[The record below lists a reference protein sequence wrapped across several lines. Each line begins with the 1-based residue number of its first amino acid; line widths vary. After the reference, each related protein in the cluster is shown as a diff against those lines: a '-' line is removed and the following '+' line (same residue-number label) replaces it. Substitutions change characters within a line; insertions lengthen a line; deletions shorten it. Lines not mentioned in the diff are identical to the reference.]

1 MLKSLGLKLIFL
13 LGIATAVVNP
23 AKAQIAGIQRSIN
36 TINKNTFSYSIQST
50 IGTRTSANVSGN
62 ILADTEAILN
72 LKSGGKITNKIG
84 DANGNASAVFTTN
97 PTGAGVDLK
106 GITGEN
112 VFLIDDGTSFK
123 SSLKSDPSL
132 GSGSSVGE
140 ASSMAIQST
149 TLTIE
154 KGSSSFISSFQEA
167 F

>member
-1 MLKSLGLKLIFL
+1 MLRSIGLKLIFF
-13 LGIATAVVNP
+13 LGTALAVSHP
-23 AKAQIAGIQRSIN
+23 ARAQLAGIERSIN

-72 LKSGGKITNKIG
+72 LQRGGKITNKIG

-123 SSLKSDPSL
+123 SSLRSDPSL
-132 GSGSSVGE
+132 GSGSSIGE
-140 ASSMAIQST
+140 ASSLAVQST
-149 TLTIE
+149 TVTVE
-154 KGSSSFISSFQEA
+154 KGNSSFISSFQEA

>member
-1 MLKSLGLKLIFL
+1 MLKSLSIKLIFL
-13 LGIATAVVNP
+13 LGIATAVVHP

-72 LKSGGKITNKIG
+72 LQRGGKITNKIG

-112 VFLIDDGTSFK
+112 VFLIDDGTSFR
-123 SSLKSDPSL
+123 SSLTSDPSL
-132 GSGSSVGE
+132 GSGSSIGE
-140 ASSMAIQST
+140 ASSLGIQST
-149 TLTIE
+149 TVTVE

>member
-1 MLKSLGLKLIFL
+1 MLKSLSLKLVFL
-13 LGIATAVVNP
+13 LAIATAVVHP
-23 AKAQIAGIQRSIN
+23 AKAQLAGIQRSIN
-36 TINKNTFSYSIQST
+36 TVNKNTFSYSIQST

-72 LKSGGKITNKIG
+72 LQRGGKITNKIG

-112 VFLIDDGTSFK
+112 VFLIDNGTSFK
-123 SSLKSDPSL
+123 SSLTSDPSL
-132 GSGSSVGE
+132 GSGSSIGE
-140 ASSMAIQST
+140 ASSLAIQST
-149 TLTIE
+149 TVTVE
-154 KGSSSFISSFQEA
+154 KGNSSFISSFQEA

>member
-1 MLKSLGLKLIFL
+1 MLRSIGLKLIFF
-13 LGIATAVVNP
+13 LGTALAVSHP
-23 AKAQIAGIQRSIN
+23 ARAQLAGIQRSIN

-72 LKSGGKITNKIG
+72 LQRGGKITNKIG

>member
-1 MLKSLGLKLIFL
+1 MLKSSSLKLIFFL
-13 LGIATAVVNP
+13 FIAMTAVHP
-23 AKAQIAGIQRSIN
+23 AKAQLAGIQRSIN

-72 LKSGGKITNKIG
+72 LQRGGKITNKIG

-112 VFLIDDGTSFK
+112 VFLIDNGTSFK
-123 SSLKSDPSL
+123 SSLTSDPSL
-132 GSGSSVGE
+132 GSGSSIGE
-140 ASSMAIQST
+140 ASSLAIQST
-149 TLTIE
+149 TVTVE
-154 KGSSSFISSFQEA
+154 KGNSSFVSSFQEA

>member
-1 MLKSLGLKLIFL
+1 MLKSSSLTLIFFL
-13 LGIATAVVNP
+13 FIAMTAVHP
-23 AKAQIAGIQRSIN
+23 AKAQLAGIQRSIN
-36 TINKNTFSYSIQST
+36 TVNKNTFSYSIQST

-72 LKSGGKITNKIG
+72 LQRGGKITNKIG

-112 VFLIDDGTSFK
+112 VFLIDNGTSFK
-123 SSLKSDPSL
+123 SSLTSDPSL
-132 GSGSSVGE
+132 GSGSSIGE
-140 ASSMAIQST
+140 ASSLAIQST
-149 TLTIE
+149 TVTVE
-154 KGSSSFISSFQEA
+154 KGNSSFISSYQEA

>member
-1 MLKSLGLKLIFL
+1 MKSISLKLIFF
-13 LGIATAVVNP
+13 LGAALAYSYP
-23 AKAQIAGIQRSIN
+23 ARAQLAGIQRSIN

-72 LKSGGKITNKIG
+72 LQRGGKITNKIG
-84 DANGNASAVFTTN
+84 DENGNASAVFTTN

-123 SSLKSDPSL
+123 SSLTSDPSL
-132 GSGSSVGE
+132 GSGSSIGE
-140 ASSMAIQST
+140 ASSLAVQST
-149 TLTIE
+149 TVTVE
-154 KGSSSFISSFQEA
+154 KGNSSFISSFQEA

>member
-1 MLKSLGLKLIFL
+1 MRSISLKLIFF
-13 LGIATAVVNP
+13 LGSALAVVASP
-23 AKAQIAGIQRSIN
+23 SRAQLAGIQRSIN

-72 LKSGGKITNKIG
+72 LQRGGKITNKIG

-123 SSLKSDPSL
+123 SSLTSDPSL
-132 GSGSSVGE
+132 GSDSSIGE
-140 ASSMAIQST
+140 ASSLAVQST
-149 TLTIE
+149 TVTVE
-154 KGSSSFISSFQEA
+154 KGNSSFISSFQEA

>member
-1 MLKSLGLKLIFL
+1 MLRSIGLKLIFFF
-13 LGIATAVVNP
+13 GTALAVSH
-23 AKAQIAGIQRSIN
+23 AARAQLAGIERSIN

-62 ILADTEAILN
+62 ILANTEAILN
-72 LKSGGKITNKIG
+72 LQRGGKITNKIG

-123 SSLKSDPSL
+123 SSLRSDPSL
-132 GSGSSVGE
+132 GSGSSIGE
-140 ASSMAIQST
+140 ASSLAVQST
-149 TLTIE
+149 TVTVE
-154 KGSSSFISSFQEA
+154 KGNSSFISSFQEA

>member
-1 MLKSLGLKLIFL
+1 MLRSIGFKLIFF
-13 LGIATAVVNP
+13 LGTALAVSHP
-23 AKAQIAGIQRSIN
+23 ARAQLAGIQRSIN

-72 LKSGGKITNKIG
+72 LQRGGKITNKIG

-132 GSGSSVGE
+132 GLGSSVGE

>member
-1 MLKSLGLKLIFL
+1 MKSISLKLIFF
-13 LGIATAVVNP
+13 LGAALAYSYP
-23 AKAQIAGIQRSIN
+23 ARAQLAGIQRSIN

-72 LKSGGKITNKIG
+72 LQRGGKITNKIG
-84 DANGNASAVFTTN
+84 DENGNASAVFTTN

-112 VFLIDDGTSFK
+112 VFLIDNGTSFK
-123 SSLKSDPSL
+123 SSLTSDPSL
-132 GSGSSVGE
+132 GSGSSIGE
-140 ASSMAIQST
+140 ASALAVQST
-149 TLTIE
+149 TVTVE
-154 KGSSSFISSFQEA
+154 KGNSSFISSFQEA

>member
-1 MLKSLGLKLIFL
+1 MLRSIGLKLISL
-13 LGIATAVVNP
+13 LGIATAVVHP

-84 DANGNASAVFTTN
+84 DANGNASAVFTAN

-112 VFLIDDGTSFK
+112 VFLIDDGTTFK

-132 GSGSSVGE
+132 GSGSSIGE
-140 ASSMAIQST
+140 ASSLGIQST
-149 TLTIE
+149 TVTVE
-154 KGSSSFISSFQEA
+154 KGNSSFISSFQEA

>member
-1 MLKSLGLKLIFL
+1 MKSICLKLIFF
-13 LGIATAVVNP
+13 LGAALAYSYP
-23 AKAQIAGIQRSIN
+23 ARAQLAGIQRSIN

-72 LKSGGKITNKIG
+72 LQRGGKITNKIG

-123 SSLKSDPSL
+123 SSLTSDPSL
-132 GSGSSVGE
+132 GSGSSIGE
-140 ASSMAIQST
+140 ASSLAVQST
-149 TLTIE
+149 TVTVE
-154 KGSSSFISSFQEA
+154 KGNSSFISSFQQA

>member
-1 MLKSLGLKLIFL
+1 MKSISLKLIFF
-13 LGIATAVVNP
+13 LGAALADSYP
-23 AKAQIAGIQRSIN
+23 ARAQLAGIQRSIN
-36 TINKNTFSYSIQST
+36 TINKNTCSYSIQST

-72 LKSGGKITNKIG
+72 LQRGGKITNKIG
-84 DANGNASAVFTTN
+84 DENGNASAVFTTS

-123 SSLKSDPSL
+123 SSLTSDPSL
-132 GSGSSVGE
+132 GSDSSIGE
-140 ASSMAIQST
+140 ASSLAVQST
-149 TLTIE
+149 TVTVE
-154 KGSSSFISSFQEA
+154 KGNSSFISSFQEA

>member
-1 MLKSLGLKLIFL
+1 MLRSIGLKLIFF
-13 LGIATAVVNP
+13 LGTALAVSHP
-23 AKAQIAGIQRSIN
+23 ARAQLAGIERSIN

-72 LKSGGKITNKIG
+72 LQRGGKITNKIG

-123 SSLKSDPSL
+123 SSLTSDPSL
-132 GSGSSVGE
+132 GSGSSIGE
-140 ASSMAIQST
+140 ASSLAVQST
-149 TLTIE
+149 TVTVE
-154 KGSSSFISSFQEA
+154 KGNSSFISSFQEA

>member
-1 MLKSLGLKLIFL
+1 MLRSIGLKLIFF
-13 LGIATAVVNP
+13 LGTALAVSHP
-23 AKAQIAGIQRSIN
+23 ARAQLAGIQRSIN

-72 LKSGGKITNKIG
+72 LQRGGKITNKIG

-123 SSLKSDPSL
+123 SSLTSDPSL
-132 GSGSSVGE
+132 GSGSSIGE
-140 ASSMAIQST
+140 ASSLAVQST
-149 TLTIE
+149 TVTVE
-154 KGSSSFISSFQEA
+154 KGNSSFISSFQEA

>member
-1 MLKSLGLKLIFL
+1 MRSISLKLIFF
-13 LGIATAVVNP
+13 LGSALAVVASP
-23 AKAQIAGIQRSIN
+23 SRAQLAGIQRSIN

-72 LKSGGKITNKIG
+72 LQRGGKITNKIG

-123 SSLKSDPSL
+123 SSLTSDPSL
-132 GSGSSVGE
+132 GSGSSIGE
-140 ASSMAIQST
+140 ASSLAVQST
-149 TLTIE
+149 TVTVE
-154 KGSSSFISSFQEA
+154 KGNSSFISSFQEA